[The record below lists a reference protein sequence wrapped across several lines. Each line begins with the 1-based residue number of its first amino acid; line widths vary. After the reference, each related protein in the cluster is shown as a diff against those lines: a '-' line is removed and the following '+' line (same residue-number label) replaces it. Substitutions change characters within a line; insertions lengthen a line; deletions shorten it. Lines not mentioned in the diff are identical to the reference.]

1 MFVRG
6 REFGAVANPSED
18 PDFVQI
24 LRRVNSHL
32 GKGDN
37 PALFAVL
44 PMVDVEELP
53 IDRRLWRGRVDTIST
68 RFIIR
73 QHKSHKCV
81 SAVAYTKTRGEIT
94 VSNWTEVGPNVAPM
108 SSVLHRRYRFM
119 RMPESHSTLESF
131 D

>member
-32 GKGDN
+32 GKGEN
-37 PALFAVL
+37 PVRFAIL
-44 PMVDVEELP
+44 PIVDAEELP

-73 QHKSHKCV
+73 QHKSHMCV
-81 SAVAYTKTRGEIT
+81 SAVSYTKTRGEIT
-94 VSNWTEVGPNVAPM
+94 VSSWTEVEPKVAQCPWRCTVVT
-108 SSVLHRRYRFM
+108 VL
-119 RMPESHSTLESF
+119 
-131 D
+131 